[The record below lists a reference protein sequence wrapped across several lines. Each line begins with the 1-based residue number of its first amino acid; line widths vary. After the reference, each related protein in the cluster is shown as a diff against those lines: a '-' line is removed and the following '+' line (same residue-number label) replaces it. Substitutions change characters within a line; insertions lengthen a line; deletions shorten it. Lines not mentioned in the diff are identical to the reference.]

1 MRQLAGTKARYRR
14 AHAAPLAGLIS
25 GRAKY
30 KRAIVGSVEIF
41 LERVMTETSASLLD
55 RVRRQSDSQAWP
67 RLLAVYTPLIRGWLR
82 RDVRLKEQ
90 DTDDAVQEVLSVVA
104 RRVSEFDRQ
113 RTGSFRAWLKSITV
127 NCVRQMLRRN
137 QKRDGGTGNSDVLEM
152 LQQLEDP
159 EGPLSLQWDRE
170 HDEFV
175 MQQLLQDVRAHFTE
189 STWTAFERLAL
200 DEASAD
206 TVAAELGITANA
218 VFIARSRVMARLRQE
233 AAGLIDS

>member
-1 MRQLAGTKARYRR
+1 MALVLSPALLAAS
-14 AHAAPLAGLIS
+14 PFFP
-25 GRAKY
+25 
-30 KRAIVGSVEIF
+30 EPD
-41 LERVMTETSASLLD
+41 MTETSASLLD

-67 RLLAVYTPLIRGWLR
+67 RLLAVYSPLIRGWLR
-82 RDVRLKEQ
+82 RDVRLKEH
-90 DTDDAVQEVLSVVA
+90 DADDAVQEVLSVVA

-137 QKRDGGTGNSDVLEM
+137 QRRDGGTGDSDVLEM
-152 LQQLEDP
+152 LHQLEDP

-175 MQQLLQDVRAHFTE
+175 MKQLLQDVRAHFTE
-189 STWTAFERLAL
+189 STWAAFERVAL

-233 AAGLIDS
+233 AAGLIDE

>member
-1 MRQLAGTKARYRR
+1 MDNENIFQVTAQNVYW
-14 AHAAPLAGLIS
+14 P
-25 GRAKY
+25 
-30 KRAIVGSVEIF
+30 VIF
-41 LERVMTETSASLLD
+41 LLRLVSQVLSPALWGASFFSDHGMTETSASLLD

-137 QKRDGGTGNSDVLEM
+137 QPRAAGTGDTDVLEM
-152 LQQLEDP
+152 LHQLEDP

-170 HDEFV
+170 HDEIQGHAHRFRS
-175 MQQLLQDVRAHFTE
+175 RAQWSDHHR
-189 STWTAFERLAL
+189 SRRRH
-200 DEASAD
+200 ASAVHRR
-206 TVAAELGITANA
+206 TTTRRGR
-218 VFIARSRVMARLRQE
+218 RSLVV
-233 AAGLIDS
+233 

>member
-1 MRQLAGTKARYRR
+1 
-14 AHAAPLAGLIS
+14 
-25 GRAKY
+25 
-30 KRAIVGSVEIF
+30 
-41 LERVMTETSASLLD
+41 
-55 RVRRQSDSQAWP
+55 
-67 RLLAVYTPLIRGWLR
+67 
-82 RDVRLKEQ
+82 
-90 DTDDAVQEVLSVVA
+90 
-104 RRVSEFDRQ
+104 
-113 RTGSFRAWLKSITV
+113 
-127 NCVRQMLRRN
+127 
-137 QKRDGGTGNSDVLEM
+137 M